1 MNARV
6 TGLSATKRIPQNMCM
21 CCDTGT
27 EEIRGTYI
35 THEEM
40 KKELPTVIR
49 RVSGF
54 LNLPKQNDDVERLT
68 D

>member
-1 MNARV
+1 
-6 TGLSATKRIPQNMCM
+6 M

-27 EEIRGTYI
+27 KEIKRTYI
-35 THEEM
+35 TYEEM